1 MNDDKK
7 LRLREGMIKEK
18 LFLKN
23 LYLGNPL
30 SNKTTLS
37 FSTEFQLNVLIRILY
52 NIVVGNIPLKK
63 IHYERLIK
71 SKKRRVLHERLSKF
85 VRLKELIK
93 SDREVKIKFLNNFL
107 SLFSSLLFLVFNEK

>member
-30 SNKTTLS
+30 SNKSTLS
-37 FSTEFQLNVLIRILY
+37 FATEFQLNVLIRVLFF
-52 NIVVGNIPLKK
+52 IVSGQIPLKK

-71 SKKRRVLHERLSKF
+71 SKKRRVLHERLSNFDK
-85 VRLKELIK
+85 LKNLIK
-93 SDREVKIKFLNNFL
+93 SDREVKIKFLNIFL
-107 SLFSSLLFLVFNEK
+107 SLFSSLLFLVFNER